1 MKFLYVSASS
11 FLLPISFAFVMTQR
25 KDTAFRPLY
34 SSSENEKGPVGKQT
48 DHFLEQKAI
57 DGANKIRSLS
67 IEERTRRA
75 MLAEAAE
82 DRMVT
87 LSDELDNLLGDDG
100 MPIKKENREEAV
112 NLATEIK
119 AQQEQYRQLVMG
131 EQNNLL
137 DLTMN
142 SEDESFE

>member
-1 MKFLYVSASS
+1 MKFLFFSASS
-11 FLLPISFAFVMTQR
+11 LLFPLSFAFVMTQR
-25 KDTAFRPLY
+25 KDTAFRPLN

-48 DHFLEQKAI
+48 DHFLEQNAI

-82 DRMVT
+82 DRMIT
-87 LSDELDNLLGDDG
+87 LSDELDSLLGDDG
-100 MPIKKENREEAV
+100 MPIKENREEAV